1 MKPGGRWALAHAGSG
16 WYAHLRMAGACSP
29 LAVARRRGPED
40 LLGRDGSYWTPIRRK
55 ASQTSSAFYSQR
67 RTATAA
73 ISDMRAL
80 PHGRSASLSRPAT
93 SSGRLSEQS
102 HEFRNLNNGVNPLP
116 PGLTAPPACPGS
128 APGWDSPGP
137 TLAPG
142 GHSLPGVGQVTG
154 QRCGCAADTYGQW
167 TASTM

>member
-1 MKPGGRWALAHAGSG
+1 MLGAVGMLISG
-16 WYAHLRMAGACSP
+16 WRAPAHLLPSLVVADLKIFSAGTAHI
-29 LAVARRRGPED
+29 G
-40 LLGRDGSYWTPIRRK
+40 RRK

-102 HEFRNLNNGVNPLP
+102 HEFRNLNNANGVNPLRP
-116 PGLTAPPACPGS
+116 RRCRGLQ
-128 APGWDSPGP
+128 
-137 TLAPG
+137 L
-142 GHSLPGVGQVTG
+142 
-154 QRCGCAADTYGQW
+154 
-167 TASTM
+167 

>member
-1 MKPGGRWALAHAGSG
+1 MSPFSCQTGAIRHVRMKPGGRWALAHAGSG

-102 HEFRNLNNGVNPLP
+102 HEFRNLNNGVNPLARAT
-116 PGLTAPPACPGS
+116 GRNHKLET
-128 APGWDSPGP
+128 DSRFRVPGP
-137 TLAPG
+137 TTAPVLLG
-142 GHSLPGVGQVTG
+142 GV
-154 QRCGCAADTYGQW
+154 
-167 TASTM
+167 